1 MCNFVEFEEKV
12 YLGTTVL
19 QVLMIMIVVI
29 AFFLLMTLCSY
40 ICGYL
45 SAILQDVTSYS
56 TAVLTFIK

>member
-1 MCNFVEFEEKV
+1 MCNFVGFEEKV
-12 YLGTTVL
+12 HLGTIVL

-29 AFFLLMTLCSY
+29 AFFWLMTVCSY

-45 SAILQDVTSYS
+45 SAILQDGMSYS